1 MANRLPTLL
10 LCLLAAAC
18 GDKEGADSGHDH
30 HHHHHGGDRDAVTSI
45 DTDSWTVSY
54 AVPGGD
60 IPLSEEFALEVT
72 VHAAGDPASPAT
84 SAEVA
89 VTAIMPDHDHGMN
102 QEPTVTANGDGTFT
116 ADGMLFHMSGYW
128 EIIVDVTADGSM
140 ETARLGANC
149 CD

>member
-1 MANRLPTLL
+1 MPKRLPTLL
-10 LCLLAAAC
+10 LCLLATAC

-30 HHHHHGGDRDAVTSI
+30 HHHDHGGDRDAVTSV